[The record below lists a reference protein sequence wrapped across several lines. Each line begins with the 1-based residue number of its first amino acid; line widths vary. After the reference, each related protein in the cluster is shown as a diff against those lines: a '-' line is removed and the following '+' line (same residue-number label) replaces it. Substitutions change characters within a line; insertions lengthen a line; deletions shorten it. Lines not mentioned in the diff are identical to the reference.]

1 MQGFGR
7 NTLAS
12 RSSNAKGAGQN
23 GADRAG
29 HLVYLGA
36 KLGEADMTDP
46 KAAARTAAFA
56 RRKVAF
62 SAGQGQAAE
71 ILADVLSA
79 HQGKALAGYMPMRTE
94 IDPLPAMSAHQ
105 GLVGV
110 PVIMAAATPLK
121 FREWGPGVAM
131 VAGDFGALIPAE
143 GAWVTPQ
150 VVIVPLLAF
159 DSRGFRLG
167 YGGGFYDRTLQGL
180 RAKGP
185 VLAIGFAFAAQEV
198 DAVPTDDF
206 DQRLDLIVTEAGPRW
221 FA

>member
-110 PVIMAAATPLK
+110 PVIIAAATPLK

-131 VAGDFGALIPAE
+131 VAGEFGALIPAE

>member
-29 HLVYLGA
+29 HLVYLGP

-206 DQRLDLIVTEAGPRW
+206 DQRLDLIVTDAGPRW

>member
-110 PVIMAAATPLK
+110 PVIMAAATPL
-121 FREWGPGVAM
+121 RCRDWGPGVAM

-159 DSRGFRLG
+159 DPRGFRLG

-221 FA
+221 FE

>member
-1 MQGFGR
+1 MP
-7 NTLAS
+7 
-12 RSSNAKGAGQN
+12 KGACHY

-29 HLVYLGA
+29 CLVYFGP
-36 KLGEADMTDP
+36 KLGEVDMSDP

-56 RRKVAF
+56 RRKAAF
-62 SAGQGQAAE
+62 AAGQGQAAE

-110 PVIMAAATPLK
+110 PVIVAAATPLK

-131 VAGDFGALIPAE
+131 VAGDFGALIPEE

-159 DSRGFRLG
+159 DALGFRLG

-185 VLAIGFAFAAQEV
+185 VLAIGFAFEAQEV
-198 DAVPTDDF
+198 DAVPIDAF
-206 DQRLDLIVTEAGPRW
+206 DQKLDLVVTEKGPRW

>member
-105 GLVGV
+105 GVVGV

-159 DSRGFRLG
+159 DPRGFRLG

>member
-131 VAGDFGALIPAE
+131 VAGDFGALIPDE

-167 YGGGFYDRTLQGL
+167 YGGGFYDRTLQRL

-221 FA
+221 FE

>member
-110 PVIMAAATPLK
+110 PVIVAAATPLK

-159 DSRGFRLG
+159 DARGFRLG

-185 VLAIGFAFAAQEV
+185 VLAIGFAFEAQEV
-198 DAVPTDDF
+198 DAVPIDAF
-206 DQRLDLIVTEAGPRW
+206 DQKLDLVVTEKGPRW

>member
-94 IDPLPAMSAHQ
+94 IDPLPAMSAHR

-110 PVIMAAATPLK
+110 PVIMAAAAPLK

-131 VAGDFGALIPAE
+131 VAGEFGALIPAE

-221 FA
+221 FE